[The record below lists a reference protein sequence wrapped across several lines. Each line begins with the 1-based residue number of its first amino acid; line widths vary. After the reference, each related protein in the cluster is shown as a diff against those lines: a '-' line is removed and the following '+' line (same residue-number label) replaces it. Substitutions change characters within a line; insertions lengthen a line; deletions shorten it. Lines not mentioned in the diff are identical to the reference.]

1 MDFPNFQTLFQIARN
16 EALAR
21 NSSMTRDAIEREGS
35 DANIMIAAAV
45 AAADQVV
52 GQQVLNTAGQFL
64 DSALG
69 DALDKLLFDRYG
81 LTRKVAAA
89 SVGTVMFTTTAP
101 APTAFTVPA
110 GIQLSTSDGLQFE
123 TIESELFA
131 AGSTGPVYVAVRSL
145 LAGADQQARIGT
157 INSILSRIP
166 GAPTDLRVT
175 NTLATAGAADRES
188 DSEFRARGRGFFT
201 TVQRGTLSAITQAAL
216 SVPGVVRANTFELLD
231 VNGAPNYRVSCVIAD
246 QYTDTLANYTAANP
260 SYQAQSQVLAQDV
273 FNVLQDYRPAGVFVQ
288 VQVAQVVLQSIGLS
302 LSFRAGVNLDTV
314 ALSAR
319 AAITNYINNLAPGQS
334 LYLAPMIQALQGVD
348 GLIVDGDEISV
359 QNSTA
364 VTSSDPLIYVKPLQ
378 VLRTSLALVR
388 ASSVNPS
395 TPIGTYLNPDA
406 YTAGG

>member
-21 NSSMTRDAIEREGS
+21 NTSLTRDAIEREGS

-64 DSALG
+64 DSATG

-89 SVGTVMFTTTAP
+89 SVGTVNFSTTAA
-101 APTAFTVPA
+101 APTSFTIPA
-110 GIQLSTSDGLQFE
+110 GIQVSTGDGLQFE

-131 AGSTGPVYVAVRSL
+131 AGTTGPVYVAVRSL
-145 LAGADQQARIGT
+145 LAGVDQQARIGT
-157 INSILSRIP
+157 ITNIVSRIP
-166 GAPTDLRVT
+166 GAPDDLRVT
-175 NTLATAGAADRES
+175 NTLATAGAADRET
-188 DSEFRARGRGFFT
+188 DNEFRARGRSFFT
-201 TVQRGTLSAITQAAL
+201 TVQRGTLSSIAQAAL
-216 SVPGVVRANTFELLD
+216 SVPGVVRANAFELLD
-231 VNGAPNYRVSCVIAD
+231 ANGAPNYKVTCVIAD
-246 QYTDTLANYTAANP
+246 QFTDTLANYTVSNP
-260 SYQAQSQVLAQDV
+260 AYETQSQVLSQAV
-273 FNVLQDYRPAGVFVQ
+273 FNYLQDYRPAGVFVQ
-288 VQVAQVVLQSIGLS
+288 VQVAQVVLQPIGLS

-334 LYLAPMIQALQGVD
+334 LYLAPLIQALRGVD

-359 QNSTA
+359 QGTTA
-364 VTSSDPLIYVKPLQ
+364 ATASDALVYVKPLQ

-406 YTAGG
+406 YTAAG

>member
-52 GQQVLNTAGQFL
+52 GQQVVNIAGQFL

-89 SVGTVMFTTTAP
+89 SVGTVMFTTTVA
-101 APTAFTVPA
+101 APTAFLVPA
-110 GIQLSTSDGLQFE
+110 GIQLSTADGLQFE

-157 INSILSRIP
+157 ITSIISRIP
-166 GAPTDLRVT
+166 GAPTDLVVT

-216 SVPGVVRANTFELLD
+216 NVPGVVRANTFELLD
-231 VNGAPNYRVSCVIAD
+231 VNGAPNFRVSCVIAD
-246 QYTDTLANYTAANP
+246 QFTDTLANYTAVNP
-260 SYQAQSQVLAQDV
+260 SYEAQSQVLSQEV

-334 LYLAPMIQALQGVD
+334 LYLEPMIQALRGVD

-388 ASSVNPS
+388 AASVNPS

>member
-52 GQQVLNTAGQFL
+52 GQQVLNTSGQFL

-89 SVGTVMFTTTAP
+89 AVGTVRFTTTAA
-101 APTAFTVPA
+101 APTAFTLPA

-123 TIESELFA
+123 TIESELFE

-157 INSILSRIP
+157 INSIISRIP
-166 GAPTDLRVT
+166 GAPTDLIVT

-188 DSEFRARGRGFFT
+188 DSEFRARGRSFFT

-260 SYQAQSQVLAQDV
+260 SYQAQSQVLSQEV

-334 LYLAPMIQALQGVD
+334 LYLEPMIQALRGVD

-388 ASSVNPS
+388 AASVNPS

>member
-52 GQQVLNTAGQFL
+52 GQQVLNTSGQFL

-89 SVGTVMFTTTAP
+89 AVGTVRFTTTAA
-101 APTAFTVPA
+101 APNAFTLPA

-123 TIESELFA
+123 TIESELFE

-157 INSILSRIP
+157 INSIISRIP
-166 GAPTDLRVT
+166 GAPTDLVVT

-188 DSEFRARGRGFFT
+188 DSEFRARGRSFFT

-246 QYTDTLANYTAANP
+246 QYTDTLANYTAVNP
-260 SYQAQSQVLAQDV
+260 SYQAQSQVLSQEV

-319 AAITNYINNLAPGQS
+319 AAITNYINNLAPGAW
-334 LYLAPMIQALQGVD
+334 LYLEPMIQALRGVD

-388 ASSVNPS
+388 AASVNPS

>member
-52 GQQVLNTAGQFL
+52 GQNVLNTAGQFL
-64 DSALG
+64 DSATG

-89 SVGTVMFTTTAP
+89 SVGTVRFTTTAA
-101 APTAFTVPA
+101 APGAFQLPA

-123 TIESELFA
+123 TIESELFE

-145 LAGADQQARIGT
+145 LAGAEQQARIGT
-157 INSILSRIP
+157 INSIVSRIP
-166 GAPTDLRVT
+166 GAPNDLVVT

-216 SVPGVVRANTFELLD
+216 NVPGVVRANTFELLD

-260 SYQAQSQVLAQDV
+260 SYQTQSQVLSQEV

-288 VQVAQVVLQSIGLS
+288 VQVAQVILQSIGLS

-348 GLIVDGDEISV
+348 GLIVDGDEIAV

-388 ASSVNPS
+388 AASVNPS

>member
-52 GQQVLNTAGQFL
+52 GQQVVNIAGQFL

-89 SVGTVMFTTTAP
+89 SVGTVMFTTTVA
-101 APTAFTVPA
+101 APTAFLVPA
-110 GIQLSTSDGLQFE
+110 GIQLSTADGLQFE

-157 INSILSRIP
+157 ITSIISRIP
-166 GAPTDLRVT
+166 GAPNDLRVT

-216 SVPGVVRANTFELLD
+216 NVPGVVRANTFELLD
-231 VNGAPNYRVSCVIAD
+231 VNGAPNYRVSCVLAD
-246 QYTDTLANYTAANP
+246 QFTDTLANYTASNP
-260 SYQAQSQVLAQDV
+260 SYEAQSQVLSQEV

-334 LYLAPMIQALQGVD
+334 LYLEPMIQALRGVD

-388 ASSVNPS
+388 AASVNPS

>member
-52 GQQVLNTAGQFL
+52 GQQVLNTSGQFL

-89 SVGTVMFTTTAP
+89 AVGTVRFTTTAA
-101 APTAFTVPA
+101 APNAFTLPA

-123 TIESELFA
+123 TIESELFE

-157 INSILSRIP
+157 INSIISRIP
-166 GAPTDLRVT
+166 GAPTDLIVT

-188 DSEFRARGRGFFT
+188 DSEFRARGRSFFT

-246 QYTDTLANYTAANP
+246 QYTDTLANYTAVNP
-260 SYQAQSQVLAQDV
+260 SYQTQSQVLSQEV

-334 LYLAPMIQALQGVD
+334 LYLEPMIQALRGVD

-388 ASSVNPS
+388 AASVNPS

>member
-1 MDFPNFQTLFQIARN
+1 VDFPNFQTLFQIARN

-52 GQQVLNTAGQFL
+52 GQQVVNTAGQFL
-64 DSALG
+64 DSATG
-69 DALDKLLFDRYG
+69 DSLDKLLFDRYG

-89 SVGTVMFTTTAP
+89 SVGTVMFTTTAA
-101 APTAFTVPA
+101 APTAFLVPA

-145 LAGADQQARIGT
+145 LAGANQQARIGT
-157 INSILSRIP
+157 ITSIISRIP
-166 GAPTDLRVT
+166 DAPNDLRVT

-188 DSEFRARGRGFFT
+188 DTEFRARGRGFFT

-216 SVPGVVRANTFELLD
+216 NVPGVVRANTFELLD
-231 VNGAPNYRVSCVIAD
+231 VNGAPNFRVSCVIAD
-246 QYTDTLANYTAANP
+246 QFTDTLANYTAVNP
-260 SYQAQSQVLAQDV
+260 SYEAQSQVLSQEV

-334 LYLAPMIQALQGVD
+334 LYLEPMIQALRGVD
-348 GLIVDGDEISV
+348 GLIVDGDEIAV

-388 ASSVNPS
+388 AASVNPS